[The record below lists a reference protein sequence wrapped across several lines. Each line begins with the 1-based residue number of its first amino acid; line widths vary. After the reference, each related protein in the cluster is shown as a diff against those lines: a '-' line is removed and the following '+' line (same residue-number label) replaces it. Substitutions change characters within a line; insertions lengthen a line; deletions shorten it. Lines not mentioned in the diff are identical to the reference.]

1 MSSIPPSAA
10 AQGSPQGT
18 PTPPQAEV
26 ELLRL
31 RAAYEQ
37 QNEEGRRLHAQYTA
51 LKAEKASLDKKLDR
65 GGASKL
71 LQQATRF
78 TGQNGM
84 LLEEWIDDL
93 EVLHGFFHIAESEKV
108 EIGVL
113 LLKGPAAHWWKNLI
127 AKGQSTQV
135 WSEMKDKMKDMFQ
148 PISSIDKARAALD
161 FCVQGKRSV
170 QSYTDAFHRLLAWLP
185 GMDEGDQ
192 KHRYIS
198 NLNSGL
204 RIEVLKSKPKNLAEA
219 THAAVSAEAYGADS
233 RNGAGASAKFGG
245 NYGRYGPPRANSA
258 GGGHGG
264 VPMELSNVNHAL
276 EQDFDSMAV
285 GSDYGD
291 AEPASTSNSSSSH
304 SSANNGREKYL
315 LNMIKELQAKQ
326 KVQESVNSMFQGQ
339 SSRGSSSRGSSSSS
353 GNRVPGV
360 SKEDFERCRR
370 EGRCLNCKQ
379 KDHIARDC
387 KNSHSLK
394 W

>member
-1 MSSIPPSAA
+1 MSNTPSSAP
-10 AQGSPQGT
+10 QGSPQGN
-18 PTPPQAEV
+18 PTPPQSEAEI
-26 ELLRL
+26 LRL
-31 RAAYEQ
+31 RTLYEQ
-37 QNEEGRRLHAQYTA
+37 QNEEGRRLLAQFNL
-51 LKAEKASLDKKLDR
+51 LKAEKASLEKKLDR

-113 LLKGPAAHWWKNLI
+113 LLKGPAAHWWKNLV
-127 AKGQSTQV
+127 AKGQSTEV

-198 NLNSGL
+198 NLNTGL

-233 RNGAGASAKFGG
+233 RNGANNKFGSY
-245 NYGRYGPPRANSA
+245 NPSARYGPPRSN
-258 GGGHGG
+258 GGGGG
-264 VPMELSNVNHAL
+264 VPMELSNVNHHL
-276 EQDFDSMAV
+276 EDFDSMAV
-285 GSDYGD
+285 GSEYGD
-291 AEPASTSNSSSSH
+291 AEPSSTSNSSSSS
-304 SSANNGREKYL
+304 SSANVGREKYL

-326 KVQESVNSMFQGQ
+326 KVQESVNALFQPA
-339 SSRGSSSRGSSSSS
+339 SSRGSSSRGNSSGS